1 MNKIASSEAST
12 ALAGAAGID
21 DEASKVSSM
30 TLFSRAFWTYAGE
43 RIIKSFAY
51 SLNGLLVT
59 NGVGLINIDWA
70 GALSVSG
77 LAALSSLLVALSSFK
92 DI

>member
-1 MNKIASSEAST
+1 MSDSSITSNSVP
-12 ALAGAAGID
+12 
-21 DEASKVSSM
+21 DESAPVVDTGKVSTM
-30 TLFSRAFWTYAGE
+30 TILSKAFWIYATE

-59 NGVGLINIDWA
+59 SGVGLIKIDWA

>member
-1 MNKIASSEAST
+1 MAKQILEET
-12 ALAGAAGID
+12 MKID
-21 DEASKVSSM
+21 DEASIVGGM
-30 TLFSRAFWTYAGE
+30 TLLSKAFWTYAGE
-43 RIIKSFAY
+43 RVIKSFAY

-59 NGVGLINIDWA
+59 NGVGLIQIDWLR
-70 GALSVSG
+70 ALSVAG

>member
-1 MNKIASSEAST
+1 MAKQILEET
-12 ALAGAAGID
+12 MKID
-21 DEASKVSSM
+21 DEASIVGGM
-30 TLFSRAFWTYAGE
+30 TLLSKAFWTYAGE
-43 RIIKSFAY
+43 RVIKSFAY

-59 NGVGLINIDWA
+59 NGVGLIQIDWL
-70 GALSVSG
+70 GALSVAG